1 MIFMTRE
8 QMREYDRLAIE
19 EYGLPGLVLMENA
32 GRGAAAIVE
41 QYLTGRSSDM
51 AAIVCGGGN
60 NGGDGFVI
68 ARHLTNAGHF
78 VRVYLLADRAR
89 VTGDAGTNMQVFL
102 KMGGEVVDCV
112 EPGAFAGHAEELE
125 GVDVIVDALLGT
137 GLDREVSGPI
147 REAIQTLN
155 LAPPPKI
162 AIDIPSGV
170 SADSG
175 LVLGA
180 AVKATATA
188 TFGFLKRGL
197 LLFPGAEHAGMV
209 HVVDIGAP
217 AQAADQAGHEG
228 TLLQEEDA
236 VALVRPRKADAT
248 KDDFGHLLVMAG
260 SPPGRNGP
268 SLLCAEAAM
277 RAGAGQVTL
286 LTAREEAGLLEARSR
301 EVLVDHVV
309 DRHDS
314 SLTGEAIAKL
324 GALLDGARAIALGP
338 GCCGSPANAAAL
350 LELLEKARRPMVL
363 DADALDVLAAQPEA
377 AAGLAAPLVLTPD
390 VGEMARLAGLDEEAV
405 LGDRVGVARAQ
416 AERFQAIVALKGAH
430 TLIAAPDGSLF
441 INSTGNPGMAS
452 KGMGAVLTG
461 LIGSFLAQGHDA
473 LEAACLGVFL
483 HGFAG
488 DAAAVDRGE
497 RGLVA
502 SDLLDFVPRA
512 LRAWE
517 KGRLVAA
524 S

>member
-1 MIFMTRE
+1 MIFMTRA

-19 EYGLPGLVLMENA
+19 EYGLPGVVLMENA

-41 QYLTGRSSDM
+41 QYLLAKPSGSV
-51 AAIVCGGGN
+51 AIVCGGGN

-68 ARHLTNAGHF
+68 ARHLTNRGYF

-89 VTGDAGTNMQVFL
+89 LTGDAGVNMQVFL
-102 KMGGEVVDCV
+102 NMGGEVVDCA
-112 EPGAFAGHAEELE
+112 EPGAFADHAEELE
-125 GVDVIVDALLGT
+125 GFDVIVDALLGT
-137 GLDREVSGPI
+137 GLEREVSGPI
-147 REAIQTLN
+147 REAIQILN

-162 AIDIPSGV
+162 AVDIPSGV

-175 LVLGA
+175 MVLGA
-180 AVKATATA
+180 AVKAAATA

-209 HVVDIGAP
+209 HVIDIGAP

-236 VALVRPRKADAT
+236 VALIRPRKADAT
-248 KDDFGHLLVMAG
+248 KEDFGHLLVIAG
-260 SPPGRNGP
+260 SPGRTGP
-268 SLLCAEAAM
+268 TMLCAEAAM

-286 LTAREEAGLLEARSR
+286 LTAREEAGLIEARSR
-301 EVLVDHVV
+301 EVLVDHVIE
-309 DRHDS
+309 RHDAP
-314 SLTGEAIAKL
+314 LTEQAIAKL
-324 GALLDGARAIALGP
+324 EAKLEGARAAVLGP
-338 GCCGSPANAAAL
+338 GCGANPAL
-350 LELLEKARRPMVL
+350 LEVLARARRPMVL
-363 DADALDVLAAQPEA
+363 DADALEMLAARPEA
-377 AAGLAAPLVLTPD
+377 LTAGAAVPLVLTPD
-390 VGEMARLAGLDEEAV
+390 VGEMSRLSGLDAEAV
-405 LGDRVGVARAQ
+405 LADRVGVVRAQ

-473 LEAACLGVFL
+473 LEATCLGVFL
-483 HGFAG
+483 HSFAG
-488 DAAAVDRGE
+488 DAAAAERGE
-497 RGLVA
+497 RGLLA
-502 SDLLDFVPRA
+502 SDLLDAVTRA

-517 KGRLVAA
+517 KGSLVAA
-524 S
+524 A